1 MLINGDCCCQTEQ
14 DTSKRHESR
23 TQPQSLHGQARPPQ
37 DTGLTVHGSSPYVN
51 IPEERPHGHTELLD
65 EDGYLRAVC
74 DYDNE
79 DMSRIRYDNVNPIE
93 PESHQPRPEQ
103 NSCLA
108 VHGSSPYAN
117 DPEEQPHGHTEVLDD
132 HGYLLSVCNH
142 DNEHNIMST
151 HL

>member
-23 TQPQSLHGQARPPQ
+23 TQPESLHGQARHPQ

-74 DYDNE
+74 DRDNE
-79 DMSRIRYDNVNPIE
+79 DVSSSRYENVNPIE
-93 PESHQPRPEQ
+93 PESQPPRPEQ